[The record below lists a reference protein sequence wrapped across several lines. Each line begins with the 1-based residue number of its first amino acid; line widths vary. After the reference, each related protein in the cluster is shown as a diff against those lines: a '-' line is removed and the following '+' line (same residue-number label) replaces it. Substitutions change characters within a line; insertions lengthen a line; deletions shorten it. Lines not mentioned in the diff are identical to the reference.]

1 MGWIVIAMLWSAL
14 CYGIGYYVRGKV
26 DEQDIKSIRDE
37 MGLEDENCKN
47 CKDLELPC
55 DPNCKLRKEVLSDG
69 KSETNNSEK
78 N

>member
-1 MGWIVIAMLWSAL
+1 MLWSAL

-26 DEQDIKSIRDE
+26 DEQNIKSIRDE
-37 MGLEDENCKN
+37 MGLEDEDCKN

-78 N
+78 D